1 MRTGITGGEGNEGW
15 CCRVVNTART
25 VRASRGR
32 HNPLPAVA
40 PRERR
45 DGDASAPPP
54 HGPPTYRE
62 RVAVPGWAGLI
73 SVCKT
78 GHMGLSVPTPT
89 RNWALLFARSAEEAR
104 HTTGKRIPIY
114 LPQES
119 LLYIFHFKIR
129 AYTQTNGPDARMLTY

>member
-15 CCRVVNTART
+15 CCRVVSTART

-62 RVAVPGWAGLI
+62 RVAVPGWAGL
-73 SVCKT
+73 
-78 GHMGLSVPTPT
+78 GLSASVKRATWACPSRHRRGTGLYCLRAARRKPDT
-89 RNWALLFARSAEEAR
+89 RRGREF
-104 HTTGKRIPIY
+104 
-114 LPQES
+114 
-119 LLYIFHFKIR
+119 LYIFRKKVCYTSSTLRFVRILKLTDQMR
-129 AYTQTNGPDARMLTY
+129 AC

>member
-62 RVAVPGWAGLI
+62 RVAMPGRAGL
-73 SVCKT
+73 
-78 GHMGLSVPTPT
+78 GLSASVKRATWACPSRHRRGTGLYCLRAARRKPDT
-89 RNWALLFARSAEEAR
+89 RRGMMTNASASAVQHEWD
-104 HTTGKRIPIY
+104 GDSIY
-114 LPQES
+114 FNFIIIVQ
-119 LLYIFHFKIR
+119 
-129 AYTQTNGPDARMLTY
+129 

>member
-15 CCRVVNTART
+15 CYRVVSTART

-78 GHMGLSVPTPT
+78 GHMGLAFPIPT
-89 RNWALLFARSAEEAR
+89 RIWAFLFARGAEE
-104 HTTGKRIPIY
+104 
-114 LPQES
+114 
-119 LLYIFHFKIR
+119 
-129 AYTQTNGPDARMLTY
+129 PDRRGMMWNAERRWRGWGHGFLASAVQHEWDGDSTSTLVQ